1 MNKNKKTISI
11 VSYIVGIVLLLF
23 LTSLLLDMSKEEVTK
38 LKYYEVLEMFENDQ
52 IESYTLDLGTGA
64 LEAQVKDQKEKL
76 IYTVPNVSEIPAP
89 ARTKSP
95 QPMRM
100 LRAVRKKKRN
110 WRKS

>member
-64 LEAQVKDQKEKL
+64 LEAQVKDQKEKQK
-76 IYTVPNVSEIPAP
+76 IN
-89 ARTKSP
+89 K
-95 QPMRM
+95 
-100 LRAVRKKKRN
+100 
-110 WRKS
+110 

>member
-23 LTSLLLDMSKEEVTK
+23 LTSLLFDMSKEEVTK

-64 LEAQVKDQKEKL
+64 LEAQVKDQKENL
-76 IYTVPNVSEIPAP
+76 YCAQCQRVP
-89 ARTKSP
+89 
-95 QPMRM
+95 
-100 LRAVRKKKRN
+100 
-110 WRKS
+110 

>member
-23 LTSLLLDMSKEEVTK
+23 LTSLLFDMSKEEVTK

-64 LEAQVKDQKEKL
+64 LEAQVKDQKEKRRFFTA
-76 IYTVPNVSEIPAP
+76 YFV
-89 ARTKSP
+89 
-95 QPMRM
+95 
-100 LRAVRKKKRN
+100 
-110 WRKS
+110 

>member
-23 LTSLLLDMSKEEVTK
+23 LTSLLFDMSKEEVTK

-76 IYTVPNVSEIPAP
+76 IYTVPNVSVFLDDVDRILEAKSKAP
-89 ARTKSP
+89 PRLSRTIC
-95 QPMRM
+95 R
-100 LRAVRKKKRN
+100 
-110 WRKS
+110 

>member
-23 LTSLLLDMSKEEVTK
+23 LTSLLFDMSKEEVTK

-64 LEAQVKDQKEKL
+64 LEAQVKK
-76 IYTVPNVSEIPAP
+76 
-89 ARTKSP
+89 KS
-95 QPMRM
+95 
-100 LRAVRKKKRN
+100 
-110 WRKS
+110 

>member
-23 LTSLLLDMSKEEVTK
+23 LTSLLFDMSKEEVTK

-64 LEAQVKDQKEKL
+64 LEAQVKDQKE
-76 IYTVPNVSEIPAP
+76 
-89 ARTKSP
+89 
-95 QPMRM
+95 
-100 LRAVRKKKRN
+100 
-110 WRKS
+110 